1 MPLWFYSS
9 TLQRNGHSP
18 KPPISSP
25 QADPSART
33 RTLRREPLA
42 TQVSLLSKPW
52 EILVS
57 RGAEG
62 LDNISLLSVKKDSRV
77 SFLHYLF
84 QVGES
89 AYEDFPGK
97 LFAIRGDIPAYGIPA
112 IMRLEAIHFAAN
124 SSFVGTPRLE
134 FESHITGLTSS
145 VPQNFKDRAYQPAVD
160 GKDDGVR
167 LVKSRGL
174 EFVPCATAE
183 IALEQGPRAL
193 ITEVISRAF
202 AGLGIQDR
210 TFDPELD
217 CMQDSFTA
225 QVDGN

>member
-77 SFLHYLF
+77 SFLHSLF
-84 QVGES
+84 QDEES
-89 AYEDFPGK
+89 AYEDVPGK
-97 LFAIRGDIPAYGIPA
+97 LFAIRGDIPADGIPA

-124 SSFVGTPRLE
+124 SSFVGTLQLE
-134 FESHITGLTSS
+134 FKGHLSGLTSS
-145 VPQNFKDRAYQPAVD
+145 LLQDFEDSDHQPEVE
-160 GKDDGVR
+160 GEDDGAR
-167 LVKSRGL
+167 LVKLRGL
-174 EFVPCATAE
+174 AFFPCATAD
-183 IALEQGPRAL
+183 IATEQGPRA
-193 ITEVISRAF
+193 
-202 AGLGIQDR
+202 
-210 TFDPELD
+210 
-217 CMQDSFTA
+217 
-225 QVDGN
+225 